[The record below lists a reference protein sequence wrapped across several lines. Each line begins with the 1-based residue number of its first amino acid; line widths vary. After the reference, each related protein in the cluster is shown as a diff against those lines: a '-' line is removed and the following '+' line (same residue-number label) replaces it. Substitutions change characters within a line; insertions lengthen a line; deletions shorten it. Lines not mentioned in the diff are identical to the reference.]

1 MLLSLTLFI
10 LLTRSEC
17 LQWSIDILGVLIISW
32 GAGGEV
38 SDWLLCCA
46 EELRY
51 TVLPMLRKQN
61 KIWAL
66 AISKYY
72 FNDSKIFCWSCQ
84 WLETRQIIYWLLP
97 TCLGYYIIQ
106 DKKEVFREIFPA
118 YPGTHVHVLNP
129 CSSQYAKCRSFR
141 TMPRN
146 FHSLSF
152 LSFLS
157 IFSLTQTIPS
167 LILIVGLP
175 VQIDYK
181 QVLKCWKLNVS
192 ETSLGTKI
200 EDLGFFIKVL
210 TTAHKHSGWNHS
222 YDRCASSLLSEI
234 LALEAVLPQTRQLF
248 R

>member
-38 SDWLLCCA
+38 SDWLLCFA

-97 TCLGYYIIQ
+97 ICLGYYIIQ
-106 DKKEVFREIFPA
+106 DKKEDFRERFSLCILGLMFMCSAPA
-118 YPGTHVHVLNP
+118 WVSMTSAGHSGP
-129 CSSQYAKCRSFR
+129 CLEISTVCHSYHFCPFSHL
-141 TMPRN
+141 PRPLL
-146 FHSLSF
+146 LSF
-152 LSFLS
+152 
-157 IFSLTQTIPS
+157 
-167 LILIVGLP
+167 
-175 VQIDYK
+175 
-181 QVLKCWKLNVS
+181 
-192 ETSLGTKI
+192 
-200 EDLGFFIKVL
+200 
-210 TTAHKHSGWNHS
+210 
-222 YDRCASSLLSEI
+222 
-234 LALEAVLPQTRQLF
+234 
-248 R
+248 